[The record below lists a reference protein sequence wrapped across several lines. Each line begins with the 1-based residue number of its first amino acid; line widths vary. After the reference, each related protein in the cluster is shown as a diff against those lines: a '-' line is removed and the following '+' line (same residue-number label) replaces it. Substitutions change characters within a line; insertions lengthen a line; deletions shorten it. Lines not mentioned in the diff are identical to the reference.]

1 MHIVPPLP
9 RRCSSLN
16 ALVNSIKEC
25 DNGVQSL
32 TIVQL
37 YGLGRKADRQTFRL
51 VIRSGKTGPRIPVGR
66 TVDDAM
72 LHGWIVILAA
82 TAYILLLF
90 AIASYGDRMT
100 RRRSSR
106 AGGRPFIYALSLSVY
121 CTSWTFFG
129 SVGNASR
136 SGAEFLTIYI
146 GPLLVFLLGYP
157 LLRRII
163 QISKTESITSIADFI
178 GARYGKSQSVAAL
191 ATLIAVIGVI
201 PYIALQL
208 KAVSLSVGTMVGSLI
223 VPGNIL
229 PPVFYDIT
237 LMIALGMAIF
247 SWAFG
252 TRHIDATE
260 HQEGLMLA
268 IAAEAIVKLIA
279 FLAVGVWVT
288 YWLFDGPFDLIRAI
302 SEAPE
307 VADVFEQPVNVSNW
321 LILSILSSFAVLML
335 PRQFHVTVT
344 ENNSDAELRCATWL
358 FPLYLVLINLFVI
371 PIAAAGMLRFGQ
383 DINPD
388 TFVLALPIDAGQDWL
403 ALFVFIGGL
412 SAATAMVI
420 VATVALAIMIS
431 NDIVVPLLLRRH
443 SEDELV
449 NTHGRDMSR
458 QLLTI
463 RRLAIFAILLL
474 AYAYYK
480 AAGDTAALVS
490 IGLLSFAAIAQFAP
504 AFIGAL
510 VWRRATAV
518 GALAGLSGGFLL
530 WAYTLLLPTFAQ
542 SGIISSGV
550 LETGP
555 FGISALKPQALFGLN
570 IDPFIHGTLWSLI
583 VNIVLF
589 IGFSFVRKPL
599 PAETLQANVFVP
611 AELSPSPS
619 LRYWRT
625 SVTAGDLQS
634 TVARYL
640 GEERT
645 ERSFKR
651 FARERGISLDPTMMA
666 DANLLRF
673 SEQLLAS
680 AIGAASSRLVLTL
693 MLKRH
698 DPSTKGAVKL
708 LDDASIAIQ
717 YNRDLLQTALNQVR
731 QGIGVFDRDLRLI
744 CWNRQFRD
752 LLGLPA
758 EYGQVGT
765 TLDAILRFNAERG
778 EFGYGAVEAI
788 VADRIEKL
796 VLIQETFQE
805 RLDSSGTVF
814 EVRIS
819 PMPDGGIVTTY
830 TDITE
835 RVMAEEALARAN
847 ETLERR
853 VRERTEELTH
863 VNERLVEATREAEE
877 ANIGKTRFL
886 AAAGHDILQPLN
898 AARLYASVLV
908 DKLKE
913 GDDGELVRNVESAL
927 ESVEDIIGAVLDI
940 SRLDTGALKP
950 EPSVFRLE
958 EVLRGLALDF
968 HPIAREKGLEL
979 RFVPTSVSVRS
990 DRRLLRRLLQNLI
1003 SNALKY
1009 TQYGRVLVGCR
1020 LQGNRVCVEIHDTG
1034 MGIPTGKQRA
1044 IFQEFHRLDDGM
1056 RVAKGLGLG
1065 LSIVERIS
1073 HVLDHPVHLRSE
1085 TGKGSCFSVDLPRAA
1100 AVPRAAPAKL
1110 APASVGAL
1118 DGLCVV
1124 AIDNEPDI
1132 LSGMQHLLT
1141 NWSCTVFTAADD
1153 QEAAEKLHAA
1163 GLAPDVILADY
1174 HLDNGTGIEAI
1185 VRLRWKFG
1193 SHIPAILITADRSRP
1208 VRSEAEDKDITFFN
1222 KPLKPAALRAQLTR
1236 CQAGQAAE

>member
-1 MHIVPPLP
+1 
-9 RRCSSLN
+9 
-16 ALVNSIKEC
+16 
-25 DNGVQSL
+25 
-32 TIVQL
+32 
-37 YGLGRKADRQTFRL
+37 
-51 VIRSGKTGPRIPVGR
+51 
-66 TVDDAM
+66 M
-72 LHGWIVILAA
+72 LHGWLVILAA
-82 TAYILLLF
+82 TAYILCLF

-100 RRRSSR
+100 RRKSLRS
-106 AGGRPFIYALSLSVY
+106 GGRPFIYALSLSVY

-136 SGAEFLTIYI
+136 TGIEFLTIYI
-146 GPLLVFLLGYP
+146 GPLLVFALGYP
-157 LLRRII
+157 LLQRII
-163 QISKTESITSIADFI
+163 RISKTESITSIADFI

-191 ATLIAVIGVI
+191 ATLIAVIGVV

-208 KAVSLSVGTMVGSLI
+208 KAVSLSITTMIGPMTS
-223 VPGNIL
+223 PGDVFT
-229 PPVFYDIT
+229 PVFDDIT
-237 LMIALGMAIF
+237 LLIALGMAIF

-268 IAAEAIVKLIA
+268 IAAEAVVKLLA
-279 FLAVGVWVT
+279 FLAVGIWVT
-288 YWLFDGPFDLIRAI
+288 YFLFDGPFDLFRAI
-302 SEAPE
+302 TEAPE
-307 VADVFEQPVNVSNW
+307 VAQVFERPLDMGNW
-321 LILSILSSFAVLML
+321 LVMSCLSAFAVLML

-344 ENNSDAELRCATWL
+344 ENNSDAELRRATWM
-358 FPLYLVLINLFVI
+358 FPVYLILINLFVI
-371 PIAAAGMLRFGQ
+371 PIAAAGLLRFGQ

-388 TFVLALPIDAGQDWL
+388 TFVLALPIDAGQGWL
-403 ALFVFIGGL
+403 ALFAFIGGL

-443 SEDELV
+443 SEDEIV
-449 NTHGRDMSR
+449 NATGEDMSNR
-458 QLLTI
+458 LLTI
-463 RRLAIFAILLL
+463 RRLAIFGILLL

-480 AAGDTAALVS
+480 AAGNTAALVS

-504 AFIGAL
+504 SFFGAL
-510 VWRRATAV
+510 FWRRATSP
-518 GALAGLSGGFLL
+518 GAIAGLSGGFVL
-530 WAYTLLLPTFAQ
+530 WAYTLLLPTFAKT
-542 SGIISSGV
+542 GLIFDGF
-550 LETGP
+550 LDTGP
-555 FGISALKPQALFGLN
+555 FGIGFLKPQALLGID
-570 IDPFIHGTLWSLI
+570 IDPFIHGTLWSLG
-583 VNIVLF
+583 VNICLF
-589 IGFSFVRKPL
+589 VGASFLRKPL

-611 AELSPSPS
+611 NEFAPSPS

-625 SVTAGDLQS
+625 SVTAGDLQA

-645 ERSFKR
+645 ERSFRR
-651 FARERGISLDPTMMA
+651 FASERGKKLNPKMLA

-717 YNRDLLQTALNQVR
+717 YNRDLLQTALDQVR
-731 QGIGVFDRDLRLI
+731 QGIGVFDRDLGLI
-744 CWNRQFRD
+744 CWNRQFREM
-752 LLGLPA
+752 LGLPA
-758 EYGQVGT
+758 EFGQVGT
-765 TLDAILRFNAERG
+765 TLDTILRYNVERG
-778 EFGYGAVEAI
+778 EHGPGPVETIIAN
-788 VADRIEKL
+788 RIEKL

-805 RLDSSGTVF
+805 KLELSGTVF
-814 EVRIS
+814 EVRVS

-835 RVMAEEALARAN
+835 RVLAEEALARAN

-863 VNERLVEATREAEE
+863 VNERLVVATREAED

-908 DKLKE
+908 DKLSE
-913 GDDGELVRNVESAL
+913 GEEGALVRNVELAL
-927 ESVEDIIGAVLDI
+927 ESVEDILGAVLDI

-950 EPSVFRLE
+950 EPTVFRLDE
-958 EVLRGLALDF
+958 LLSGLALDF
-968 HPIAREKGLEL
+968 QPVAEEMDLEL
-979 RFVPTSVSVRS
+979 RIVPTSLSVRT
-990 DRRLLRRLLQNLI
+990 DRRLLRRLLQNLV

-1009 TQYGRVLVGCR
+1009 TQQGRVLVGCR
-1020 LQGNRVCVEIHDTG
+1020 RRGNRVVVEIHDTG
-1034 MGIPTGKQRA
+1034 MGIPQSKQKA

-1073 HVLDHPVHLRSE
+1073 HVLNHPVALRSE
-1085 TGKGSCFSVDLPRAA
+1085 TDKGSCFSVELPRSLSIPVIAPIHQVAA
-1100 AVPRAAPAKL
+1100 AV
-1110 APASVGAL
+1110 GQL

-1132 LSGMQHLLT
+1132 LSGMRHLLL
-1141 NWSCTVFTAADD
+1141 NWNCRVVTAPDEA
-1153 QEAAEKLHAA
+1153 EAAIELNRA
-1163 GLAPDVILADY
+1163 GLSPDVILADY

-1185 VRLRWKFG
+1185 VKLRWKFG
-1193 SHIPAILITADRSRP
+1193 KDIPAILITADRSRA
-1208 VRSEAEDKDITFFN
+1208 VRTEAGEKDIAFFN
-1222 KPLKPAALRAQLTR
+1222 KPLKPAALRAHLAR